1 MSDFDADEK
10 VERTDV
16 GVSISV
22 TLTRG
27 TDTRDQDK
35 IKAKTKG
42 ATLEDAREDMDQ
54 LKPWLRALA
63 EDVREWQPGDDGD
76 GG

>member
-1 MSDFDADEK
+1 MSGFDADEK

-35 IKAKTKG
+35 IKAKAKA
-42 ATLEDAREDMDQ
+42 ATLKGAREDMDE
-54 LKPWLRALA
+54 LRDYLHGFA
-63 EDVREWQPGDDGD
+63 EECRAIQPGGD
-76 GG
+76 AE